1 MTDPVTDV
9 CTGLVDPFSC
19 AGPTCVFVP
28 SASSLLGWS
37 GRCRRA
43 SDPCASLSTLGPA
56 GTSACSTTSG
66 CLQAQTCATSVAAA
80 PGDTCA
86 AITSAAVC
94 STEEACTTGIAC
106 RPRLDDCAFYKQS
119 GSGTCS
125 PSAPAHCGTVAGQG
139 CVVVSLAGHPCSS
152 ATTAQ
157 ACQAV
162 REPFTRAGL
171 CVSRTVCSSVCP
183 ACQQCLSAVFSGF
196 VTPSLTSF
204 TQTPGSAPLM
214 AGLFATYCANTL
226 VPAGQATSAQC
237 AALTATISQSVFGAP
252 AMRAAYICHTLG
264 SCPPAQS
271 SSGSALCPSL
281 TVAGRTGS
289 LDLCT
294 QQGVSTGAATVP
306 STGLP
311 PGGCFSSADCPT
323 ASPICNAANK
333 SATLVTCSRTGLDVR
348 TFLSTCSPFCSAPT
362 TLASIA
368 QLNTGLAPCSATS
381 DCTLPG
387 QPAGSRVCSTAA
399 AEGQFITVC
408 LPSNATFPGALV
420 LRPISGLCVPASFTL
435 RSGTF
440 DGDSGSTLLL
450 ELASKPITASGPCSA
465 LFDAATCALMGT
477 GSTWAVGTD
486 TDGLPIAQLTATL
499 GNSATAVPG
508 SSVRMVNAGGLLRDA
523 LTGIAFS
530 VSNVTLTAPRTV
542 PFPTAAISAP
552 ASTSPPCTAGSNA
565 PALTFDASGSQDS
578 TGRGNLLFSWTYL
591 ASQSAVSG
599 SGGTTNNDILSSL
612 PRTSAASFTIAGS
625 RLNTTFFARN
635 QGTHVVQVTVTNFL
649 GGSNSVTATITVAG
663 ATAPKFSIVG
673 GNRQFFSND
682 EDVLSLS
689 ATLDP
694 ASLCPGAPAPTWSW
708 ESTGPN
714 PFTLPDGAGLT
725 SSLAVP
731 GDLLR
736 TFAVN
741 NLQYELTVTMTS
753 GITSLAVPLSLTCI
767 GSALQPVLTGP
778 SGLVASNQLARF
790 DASASLDPDGQPV
803 SFQFSCTRMDNGAAC
818 SRDPAAAGT
827 QDGAVFTQDLSRL
840 PVGVDLQFR
849 VRMSATSP
857 ADGRVASLSTLLTT
871 SPVVPVTGRIT
882 RTCPGGCGASLNPTQ
897 PLALSVFL
905 DRRAD
910 GTDLTANTVLFWNG
924 TATGGINFTDT
935 YPPVAGQFA
944 SALSDNSWLI
954 PPASLPTS
962 GTLTITAFL
971 FHNCN
976 GNFVTCPGG
985 STGKTSLS
993 IPINT
998 PPSCSAPSTAT
1009 GDTCAVVA
1017 QTLGGGAAVLGNNA
1031 GNFFNITSNPDAV
1044 AVYTVSAASFR
1055 VGGRLAPVYQ
1065 YTLYSQNGEAIA
1077 AQTDFITDSS
1087 RDWVGL
1093 APGNYSFAVTVRDGA
1108 GSVLQVNATTR
1119 ATVNPIDLSGSG
1131 TLSGA
1136 AGTLL
1141 NTFTSCSP
1149 IDLPCMSN
1157 AFAALYGLAQQASV
1171 TPGASAATSLLQDS
1185 PDLSTAMSVAAGRLT
1200 SSAVLSG
1207 ASLATA
1213 NQVLG
1218 LMVQVA
1224 EVCLQSQR
1232 CPANVTDALTTAKT
1246 SAITT
1251 ARTLT
1256 PTAGANALRAGSS
1269 VVVLGPANLSAAAA
1283 STAFN
1288 TLVKGWDTVLAALT
1302 TSTGAGLPPAP
1313 STSLQTLLFGGI
1325 AYIAVDTVS
1334 GFANRTVSGFPA
1346 ENGGSQASVTF
1357 GTGLQQACNTPSRAM
1372 PPSQCPSSPTT
1383 TFTLTVGYL
1392 AAGTAAQLV
1401 PSMQPLP
1408 EAGASLASGA
1418 MRLTYSGAA
1427 GDEITAGGETPKGF
1441 ITVRLPLAAAR
1452 NSARAYACLLFS
1464 PSTQTYTSLGAPVF
1478 SPDSRTAT
1486 CVTPSLGVV
1495 LVEAFT
1501 PPPPPP
1507 PAPPLPPSPP
1517 PAPPI
1522 VSDAP
1527 SALPPGADAASPPTP
1542 PNVLPPTPPAP
1553 NPPAPQPLTRRLLQ
1567 ALLRPWVTSAQAMEH
1582 PSQADERPRTK

>member
-1 MTDPVTDV
+1 
-9 CTGLVDPFSC
+9 
-19 AGPTCVFVP
+19 
-28 SASSLLGWS
+28 
-37 GRCRRA
+37 
-43 SDPCASLSTLGPA
+43 
-56 GTSACSTTSG
+56 
-66 CLQAQTCATSVAAA
+66 
-80 PGDTCA
+80 
-86 AITSAAVC
+86 SAAVC
-94 STEEACTTGIAC
+94 ATEEACTTGIAC

-119 GSGTCS
+119 GSAACS
-125 PSAPAHCGTVAGQG
+125 PGAPAHCGTVAGQG

-183 ACQQCLSAVFSGF
+183 ACQQCLSSVFSGF
-196 VTPSLTSF
+196 VTPSLSSF
-204 TQTPGSAPLM
+204 TQTAGSAPLM

-237 AALTATISQSVFGAP
+237 SALTATISQSVFGAP

-368 QLNTGLAPCSATS
+368 QLNTGLVPCSTTS
-381 DCTLPG
+381 DCTQPG
-387 QPAGSRVCSTAA
+387 QPAGSRVCSSAA

-408 LPSNATFPGALV
+408 LPSNASFPGALV

-465 LFDAATCALMGT
+465 LFDAATCALMGR

-499 GNSATAVPG
+499 GNNATAVPG
-508 SSVRMVNAGGLLRDA
+508 SAVRMVNAGGLLRDA

-530 VSNVTLTAPRTV
+530 ASNVTLTTPRTV
-542 PFPTAAISAP
+542 PVPTAAISAP
-552 ASTSPPCTAGSNA
+552 ASTSPPCTAGSTA

-591 ASQSAVSG
+591 ASQSAVTG
-599 SGGTTNNDILSSL
+599 SGDTSNNDILFSL
-612 PRTSAASFTIAGS
+612 PRTSAASITIAGS
-625 RLNTTFFARN
+625 RLNNTFFARN
-635 QGTHVVQVTVTNFL
+635 QGTHVIQVTVTNFL

-714 PFTLPDGAGLT
+714 TFTLPDGAGLT

-753 GITSLAVPLSLTCI
+753 GITSLAVPLCI

-790 DASASLDPDGQPV
+790 DASASLDPDGQPL

-857 ADGRVASLSTLLTT
+857 ADGRVASVSTLLTT
-871 SPVVPVTGRIT
+871 SPVVPVTGKIT

-924 TATGGINFTDT
+924 TATGGITFTDT
-935 YPPVAGQFA
+935 VRPV
-944 SALSDNSWLI
+944 
-954 PPASLPTS
+954 
-962 GTLTITAFL
+962 
-971 FHNCN
+971 H
-976 GNFVTCPGG
+976 
-985 STGKTSLS
+985 
-993 IPINT
+993 
-998 PPSCSAPSTAT
+998 
-1009 GDTCAVVA
+1009 
-1017 QTLGGGAAVLGNNA
+1017 
-1031 GNFFNITSNPDAV
+1031 
-1044 AVYTVSAASFR
+1044 
-1055 VGGRLAPVYQ
+1055 
-1065 YTLYSQNGEAIA
+1065 
-1077 AQTDFITDSS
+1077 
-1087 RDWVGL
+1087 
-1093 APGNYSFAVTVRDGA
+1093 
-1108 GSVLQVNATTR
+1108 
-1119 ATVNPIDLSGSG
+1119 
-1131 TLSGA
+1131 
-1136 AGTLL
+1136 
-1141 NTFTSCSP
+1141 
-1149 IDLPCMSN
+1149 
-1157 AFAALYGLAQQASV
+1157 
-1171 TPGASAATSLLQDS
+1171 
-1185 PDLSTAMSVAAGRLT
+1185 
-1200 SSAVLSG
+1200 
-1207 ASLATA
+1207 
-1213 NQVLG
+1213 
-1218 LMVQVA
+1218 
-1224 EVCLQSQR
+1224 
-1232 CPANVTDALTTAKT
+1232 
-1246 SAITT
+1246 
-1251 ARTLT
+1251 
-1256 PTAGANALRAGSS
+1256 
-1269 VVVLGPANLSAAAA
+1269 
-1283 STAFN
+1283 
-1288 TLVKGWDTVLAALT
+1288 
-1302 TSTGAGLPPAP
+1302 
-1313 STSLQTLLFGGI
+1313 
-1325 AYIAVDTVS
+1325 
-1334 GFANRTVSGFPA
+1334 
-1346 ENGGSQASVTF
+1346 
-1357 GTGLQQACNTPSRAM
+1357 
-1372 PPSQCPSSPTT
+1372 
-1383 TFTLTVGYL
+1383 
-1392 AAGTAAQLV
+1392 
-1401 PSMQPLP
+1401 
-1408 EAGASLASGA
+1408 
-1418 MRLTYSGAA
+1418 
-1427 GDEITAGGETPKGF
+1427 
-1441 ITVRLPLAAAR
+1441 
-1452 NSARAYACLLFS
+1452 
-1464 PSTQTYTSLGAPVF
+1464 
-1478 SPDSRTAT
+1478 
-1486 CVTPSLGVV
+1486 
-1495 LVEAFT
+1495 
-1501 PPPPPP
+1501 
-1507 PAPPLPPSPP
+1507 
-1517 PAPPI
+1517 
-1522 VSDAP
+1522 
-1527 SALPPGADAASPPTP
+1527 
-1542 PNVLPPTPPAP
+1542 
-1553 NPPAPQPLTRRLLQ
+1553 
-1567 ALLRPWVTSAQAMEH
+1567 
-1582 PSQADERPRTK
+1582 